1 MVGALKGSL
10 GIVVPLRSS
19 NPDPIEVKKW
29 YLRQCSITE
38 QTEIA
43 ILPARTRGM
52 AWLGE
57 IVGSSFRHV

>member
-1 MVGALKGSL
+1 MGALKGSL

-19 NPDPIEVKKW
+19 NPDPT
-29 YLRQCSITE
+29 SITE

-52 AWLGE
+52 AWLAE
-57 IVGSSFRHV
+57 IVGSF